1 MARIIILIAIISIA
15 LILWHK
21 IGKASGAERKKLVIW
36 SILGGIIAVLAGLAV
51 TGHLNIITAAIA
63 GVIALLPK
71 LLQFAK
77 YLPFISRL
85 YAQKNQQ
92 QEQYRAQTP
101 PGNGKATMSTDEA
114 MEVLG
119 LNPGYTKDDVIQAHR
134 RMMQKMHPDRG
145 GSDFL
150 AAQINKAKD
159 TLLS

>member
-36 SILGGIIAVLAGLAV
+36 SILGGIIAVLAALAV

-101 PGNGKATMSTDEA
+101 PRNGKATMSTDEA